1 LDADNSKNASE
12 LHGKQLSDFETQK
25 SGKCAQNFFI
35 NLASGEFP
43 KCV

>member
-12 LHGKQLSDFETQK
+12 LHGKQLSFETQK